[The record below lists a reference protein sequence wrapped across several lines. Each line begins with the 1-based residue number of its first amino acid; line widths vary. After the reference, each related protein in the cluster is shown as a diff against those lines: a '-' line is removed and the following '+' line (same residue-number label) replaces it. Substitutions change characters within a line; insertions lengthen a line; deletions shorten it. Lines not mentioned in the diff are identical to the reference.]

1 MDKEENIFK
10 ISEFISKFLGDSLKE
25 EELQELE
32 KWVEEDEHHRE
43 LFDKWSSTELMRQK
57 AEAYKRLNYIGA
69 WEEFRKVRR
78 GRLATRRRKWR
89 IT

>member
-43 LFDKWSSTELMRQK
+43 LFD
-57 AEAYKRLNYIGA
+57 
-69 WEEFRKVRR
+69 
-78 GRLATRRRKWR
+78 
-89 IT
+89 